1 MSMGSVLDCPQCS
14 RVLPDDRRYAIWCRH
29 CGWNLEP
36 VPVANEPGWQVERE
50 RELADALAERPVSGA
65 ERSLSAF
72 LLSLPVLLVPAPG
85 LLGAIALL
93 VFYRPLWFAVPFA
106 AILFVLT
113 AVFRPRIT
121 HLPHDA
127 QAVSREQAPQLY
139 DVLDRLA
146 AQTGTPRLHGVV
158 VVTGTRIAVDR
169 IGPRYRRTLLLGLP
183 HWMVLGAQERYAVL
197 AHALYDDQRG
207 THDRVL
213 GAAQHILGELAASVT
228 PGALDV
234 ADDWTIERSEGV
246 DYRMGRGSTDHV
258 LHHRLTQIG
267 NAVLG
272 PPIRGYRRL
281 LRRLDLVGRQRREY
295 RIDRRVAE
303 HVGSEPTAA
312 SLERALLADICY
324 RALERA
330 ARFDRASDP
339 LDALRRT
346 VADIPEH
353 EFARLVRVD
362 QARNGRSDAEHPPTW
377 QRTRMVRGNPTPRTT
392 VFAPTKDDELTAA
405 ARAAAA
411 SLRDYD

>member
-1 MSMGSVLDCPQCS
+1 MEIAVDCPRCG
-14 RVLPDDRRYAIWCRH
+14 RALPEDRRYAIWCRH

-36 VPVANEPGWQVERE
+36 APIADEPGWQVERE
-50 RELADALAERPVSGA
+50 RKLADALVERPAFGP

-72 LLSLPVLLVPAPG
+72 LLSLPVLLVPLPG

-93 VFYRPLWFAVPFA
+93 AFYRPLWFAVPFA
-106 AILFVLT
+106 AILVVLT

-121 HLPHDA
+121 HLPPDA
-127 QAVSREQAPQLY
+127 QAVTREQAPQLY

-146 AQTGTPRLHGVV
+146 AQTGTPTLRNVV
-158 VVTGTRIAVDR
+158 VGTGTRIAVHR
-169 IGPRYRRTLLLGLP
+169 IGWRYRRTLLLGLS
-183 HWMVLGAQERYAVL
+183 HWMVLGPQGRYAVL

-234 ADDWTIERSEGV
+234 ADDWTIGRSEGV

-267 NAVLG
+267 NALLG

-281 LRRLDLVGRQRREY
+281 MRRLDLVGRQRREY

-330 ARFDRASDP
+330 ARFDRTTDP

-346 VADIPEH
+346 AAEIPEH

-377 QRTRMVRGNPTPRTT
+377 QRTRLLRVNPTPTTT

-411 SLRDYD
+411 SLRDDD